1 MTQNETFISIQHLQ
15 YIMWRHIW
23 YKELPL
29 VFCAHKD
36 DAEVWIFPEEIH
48 IKTSG
53 TLSTRTIRGAL
64 VIEMEGTPGG
74 CSITHNPQYMVLKVK
89 RGVTDGN
96 DNDNEEVGV

>member
-1 MTQNETFISIQHLQ
+1 
-15 YIMWRHIW
+15 MWRHIW

-29 VFCAHKD
+29 VFCAHND
-36 DAEVWIFPEEIH
+36 GAEVWIFPEEIH

-64 VIEMEGTPGG
+64 VIEIEGTPGG